1 MWWPS
6 ASTHTLRM
14 RWLPASSRYLYFPN
28 TNTVVNITNTTLNI
42 ANTIPH
48 IITNTC
54 DEKAMQL
61 QVHTLWGDFQL
72 FHAVCIFPDTNSTPN
87 IITNTCDEETAQV
100 HTHWD
105 DSQLLHAICI
115 LPNTNTTINI
125 RNNTLNITNTTPH
138 IILNTCDEKTM
149 ELQVQVHTEMTPSF
163 FMLFVGHVTTTC
175 EGSQEAFEP

>member
-28 TNTVVNITNTTLNI
+28 TNTVLNITNTTLNI

-72 FHAVCIFPDTNSTPN
+72 FHAFCIFTNTNSTPN
-87 IITNTCDEETAQV
+87 IITNTCDEKTVQV
-100 HTHWD
+100 HTLRD
-105 DSQLLHAICI
+105 DSQLLHAVCGTRHNNLRGQSRGVWALDGNLGRCLVIATWGTSKPQNKVWVCFI
-115 LPNTNTTINI
+115 LLGISG
-125 RNNTLNITNTTPH
+125 
-138 IILNTCDEKTM
+138 
-149 ELQVQVHTEMTPSF
+149 SF
-163 FMLFVGHVTTTC
+163 GM
-175 EGSQEAFEP
+175 A